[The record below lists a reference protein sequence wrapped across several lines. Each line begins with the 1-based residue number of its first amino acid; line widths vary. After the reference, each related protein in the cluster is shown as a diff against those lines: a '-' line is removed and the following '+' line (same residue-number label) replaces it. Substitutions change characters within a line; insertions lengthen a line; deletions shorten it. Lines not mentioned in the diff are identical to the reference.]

1 MPPLRLWRYA
11 PRLNRANPICWKRTI
26 LVWLE
31 HLVGDIHQPLH
42 GVARF
47 NAGKS
52 DAGGNFVKIK
62 LPLDM
67 EKKFGGSKSSP
78 RELHAFWDDLPGVG
92 APDVALKPAAAFA
105 GSLSVPSKTS
115 KPLADVDPNDWAT
128 ESFMLA
134 MMDGYATPPIGPGLT
149 QDDGKPYDIPQT
161 YYDKALSD
169 AQTRI
174 ALAGARLAKLLN
186 ENLH

>member
-1 MPPLRLWRYA
+1 
-11 PRLNRANPICWKRTI
+11 
-26 LVWLE
+26 
-31 HLVGDIHQPLH
+31 
-42 GVARF
+42 VARF